1 MDHARIDE
9 DQLAQRYLM
18 GKLDAESRHRFEE
31 HFVDCPVCLEA
42 LETLEGLRAGLKEL
56 SPGIPAAVTTAR
68 SRRPWPASGL
78 LAAACVLMAAAGSL
92 YFYGEARRARRELE
106 AARQASEKAGLH
118 EAELAPSNGKRPAI
132 PPASMSDTGRE
143 ALAAAPLA
151 AVVFTLNRTRG
162 VSAEPD
168 DRIALPPSAG
178 WVVLLFDRPDRSA
191 PRGYRVQVSTAA
203 GRSVGEPV
211 TASAASGG
219 MLAVGLPSSLLA
231 AGDYALAV
239 QDAGSGAA
247 LAAYRFRVV
256 ANR

>member
-31 HFVDCPVCLEA
+31 HFVDCPAC
-42 LETLEGLRAGLKEL
+42 LETLETFESLRTALKEL
-56 SPGIPAAVTTAR
+56 PPGIPAAMATAPG
-68 SRRPWPASGL
+68 RPWPAWAL
-78 LAAACVLMAAAGSL
+78 LAAACVLMSAAGSL

-132 PPASMSDTGRE
+132 PPASMSDAGRE

-162 VSAEPD
+162 VSVEPD
-168 DRIALPPSAG
+168 DRIALPSAG

-203 GRSVGEPV
+203 GRPVGEPV